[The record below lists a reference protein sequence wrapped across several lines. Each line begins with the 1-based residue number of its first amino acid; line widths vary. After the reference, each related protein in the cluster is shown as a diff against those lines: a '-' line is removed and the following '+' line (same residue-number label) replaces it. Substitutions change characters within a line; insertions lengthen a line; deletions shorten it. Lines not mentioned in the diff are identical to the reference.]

1 MCACAAYAQKQKRKM
16 VRYEY
21 WHHAS
26 SPSTIV
32 FLQKLS
38 FFLIF
43 YKCELLTSTLKA
55 KQIKVSSIKIFWY
68 WLFLKISIIK

>member
-26 SPSTIV
+26 SSSTIV
-32 FLQKLS
+32 QKLS